1 MGDIVPYADAGEL
14 FRELSANGAAVTR
27 QTLNRWRKIGL
38 SFDGKTL
45 RLKVVPMGTRG
56 LGIRR
61 ADAAKFVREVM
72 EARTA
77 AMSNAN

>member
-1 MGDIVPYADAGEL
+1 
-14 FRELSANGAAVTR
+14 
-27 QTLNRWRKIGL
+27 
-38 SFDGKTL
+38 
-45 RLKVVPMGTRG
+45 MGTRG